1 MTSLNGPLEGIRVL
15 DLSRVLAGPYAAM
28 VLGDLGAEV
37 IKVERPTSGDDL
49 RGWGPPF
56 ASSGE
61 STYFVGVNR
70 NKRGISLDLSTEA
83 GRGVVRELA
92 ARADVVI
99 ENFRVGMLDGMGLGY
114 EELRAINPRLVYCSI
129 SGFGQ
134 TGPMAA
140 EPGYDVMVQAMSGLM
155 SVTGEPD
162 GRPMRVGVAIVDLVT
177 GLFSVNGI
185 LAALQARERTG
196 VGQRVDLSLL
206 ESAIAVLPNLTA
218 GYLVA
223 DAEPERFGTGHPNV
237 TPYGVF
243 PTRDGY
249 IVIAVGSDPQWVR
262 LCRALGESE
271 FGDHPDFARNADRIA
286 RRGEV
291 ERLVTDWCMRHDTE
305 TLGGLLRAGDVP
317 SGPVLTIPQALA
329 LPQVAALDLVQ
340 RFPAADGATVPLVRS
355 PVGFSRDPRR
365 THLPAPRLD
374 ADTEAV
380 LVGLGLDEQAVA
392 RWRDDG
398 AFGRRDEAGPQ
409 GGGSAT

>member
-37 IKVERPTSGDDL
+37 IKVERPGVGDDL

-56 ASSGE
+56 APGGE
-61 STYFVGVNR
+61 STYFLGVNR
-70 NKRGISLDLSTEA
+70 NKRGISLDLATEA
-83 GRGVVRELA
+83 GRDVVRELA
-92 ARADVVI
+92 ASADVVI
-99 ENFRVGMLDGMGLGY
+99 ENFRVGMLEGMGLGY
-114 EELRAINPRLVYCSI
+114 EDLRAINPGLVYCSI

-134 TGPMAA
+134 VGPMAA

-177 GLFSVNGI
+177 GLFSANGI
-185 LAALQARERTG
+185 LAALQARTRTG

-206 ESAIAVLPNLTA
+206 ESALAVLPNLTA

-223 DAEPERFGTGHPNV
+223 GAEPERFGTGHPNV

-243 PTRDGY
+243 PTSDGY

-262 LCRALGESE
+262 LCRALGEPD
-271 FGDHPDFARNADRIA
+271 FADHADFARNADRIA
-286 RRGEV
+286 NRAEV
-291 ERLVTDWCMRHDTE
+291 ERIVTGWCMRHDTA
-305 TLGGLLRAGDVP
+305 TLSGLLRAGDVP
-317 SGPVLTIPQALA
+317 SGPVLTIPQALE
-329 LPQVAALDLVQ
+329 LPQVAALGLVG
-340 RFPAADGATVPLVRS
+340 RFPAADGTSVPLVRS
-355 PVGFSRDPRR
+355 PLGFSRDPRS
-365 THLPAPRLD
+365 THLAAPRLD
-374 ADTEAV
+374 VDTESV
-380 LVGLGLDEQAVA
+380 LLGLGLDAKAVA
-392 RWRDDG
+392 RWRDEG
-398 AFGRRDEAGPQ
+398 AFGRSDGSAPP